1 MLNKI
6 SIVQKLILLLFF
18 LSVQFIYATDLENP
32 FIKNKG
38 QLPQKVIAKVCLP
51 GGALFIEKGIFTY
64 HFYNQQKLADI
75 HNHRT
80 TDRSI
85 KAHAFKVIFKNAN
98 ENIES
103 FLEEKSEFFENYY
116 LGNNQN
122 NWAENVRHCL
132 TPKKMKFWQKNYW
145 KGCLKLFFKKKH
157 LLFVH
162 FIRTFCI

>member
-6 SIVQKLILLLFF
+6 SIVKKPILLLFF
-18 LSVQFIYATDLENP
+18 LSGQFIYATDLENP

-85 KAHAFKVIFKNAN
+85 KAHAFKVIFKNSN

-122 NWAENVRHCL
+122 NWAENVRHYKTL
-132 TPKKMKFWQKNYW
+132 THKNIYDVID
-145 KGCLKLFFKKKH
+145 F
-157 LLFVH
+157 
-162 FIRTFCI
+162 

>member
-1 MLNKI
+1 MLHTKRK
-6 SIVQKLILLLFF
+6 SQKQITLLFLF
-18 LSVQFIYATDLENP
+18 LVHFCFATDFKHP
-32 FIKNKG
+32 FIQNKG
-38 QLPQKVIAKVCLP
+38 QFSEIVIAKVNLP

-122 NWAENVRHCL
+122 NCY
-132 TPKKMKFWQKNYW
+132 KNT
-145 KGCLKLFFKKKH
+145 KSNCGEVNK
-157 LLFVH
+157 
-162 FIRTFCI
+162 

>member
-1 MLNKI
+1 MVKLLTYTSVIQKIRKILADYKI

-85 KAHAFKVIFKNAN
+85 KAHAFKVIFKNSN

-122 NWAENVRHCL
+122 NCYKNNFSIYYIFIS
-132 TPKKMKFWQKNYW
+132 KF
-145 KGCLKLFFKKKH
+145 F
-157 LLFVH
+157 
-162 FIRTFCI
+162 

>member
-6 SIVQKLILLLFF
+6 SIVKKPILLLFF

-85 KAHAFKVIFKNAN
+85 KAHAFKVIFKN
-98 ENIES
+98 S
-103 FLEEKSEFFENYY
+103 SKRGKFKGGGFLFLEITEIARFS
-116 LGNNQN
+116 
-122 NWAENVRHCL
+122 NV
-132 TPKKMKFWQKNYW
+132 
-145 KGCLKLFFKKKH
+145 FK
-157 LLFVH
+157 
-162 FIRTFCI
+162 